1 MLKAYRTILNL
12 YPARHRAVFER
23 EMLETFAQAQ
33 AAWRGRGIAAYGCF
47 VAREF
52 AGLCGGILREWIL
65 QGTAKDRYLIAYPL
79 ATAEGELPADPTEI
93 QQHIRKLIGWM
104 EFAIAHHD
112 FAQARLCCDWERTLR
127 EQLRRVTGAAA
138 N

>member
-52 AGLCGGILREWIL
+52 AGLCGGIVREWIL

-79 ATAEGELPADPTEI
+79 ATAEGELPRLCAGPPLLRLGT
-93 QQHIRKLIGWM
+93 HPAG
-104 EFAIAHHD
+104 AIA
-112 FAQARLCCDWERTLR
+112 ARYGCSGKLTVPAGPL
-127 EQLRRVTGAAA
+127 
-138 N
+138 